1 MRLDQMTMYKVG
13 TSEKFHGKVASGV
26 DLKVSSPAA
35 GLYGFG
41 QAV

>member
-1 MRLDQMTMYKVG
+1 MTVYKFG
-13 TSEKFHGKVASGV
+13 TSEKFHGKVANDV
-26 DLKVSSPAA
+26 HLQVSSHNA